1 MVAGHPRGS
10 GAAPIERVEVSAY
23 QIPTDAPE
31 ADGTFAWDSTTLVVV
46 ELTAGGQRGLGYTY
60 TDAVAAALISRVFGQ
75 ELRSQDAMDIPA
87 RMTAL
92 LRRVRN
98 LGRPGLV
105 SMALSA
111 VDAALWDVKA
121 RLLGLPLARL
131 LGAVRERV
139 PLYGSG
145 GFTSYSVERLQ
156 QQLAGWTEQGIPRV
170 KMKVGTHP
178 EDDPARVRAAR
189 TAIGDRVELFVDA
202 NGAYTVT
209 QALALADRFAEC
221 GVSWFEEPVSSD
233 DLEGLHRV
241 RSRAPAGMAVA
252 AGEYGD
258 GGIYFQRMLA
268 AGAVDVLQA
277 DVTRC
282 LGITGFLQ
290 ADALCDVYQVPLS
303 GHCAP
308 ALHAHVA
315 CAARR
320 LVHLEYFHDHARL
333 ERMLFDGVP
342 EVRGGA
348 LVPDFSRPGLGL
360 ELKRTDAARYAMGAN
375 T

>member
-1 MVAGHPRGS
+1 MQAERRRGD
-10 GAAPIERVEVSAY
+10 AVPISEVHASAY
-23 QIPTDAPE
+23 EVPTDAPE
-31 ADGTFAWDSTTLVVV
+31 ADGTFAWKSTTLVVV

-60 TDAVAAALISRVFGQ
+60 TDACAADLVRRVLAE
-75 ELRSQDAMDIPA
+75 ELRGRDAMDVPG
-87 RMTAL
+87 RMDAL

-98 LGRPGLV
+98 LGRAGLV
-105 SMALSA
+105 AMALSA

-121 RLLGLPLARL
+121 RVLGLPLARL

-139 PLYGSG
+139 PVYGSG

-156 QQLAGWTEQGIPRV
+156 AQLSGWVEQGIPRV
-170 KMKVGTHP
+170 KMKVGSHP
-178 EDDPARVRAAR
+178 EEDAARVEAAR
-189 TAIGDRVELFVDA
+189 RAIGPKAALFVDG

-209 QALALADRFAEC
+209 QALALAERFAEQ

-233 DLEGLHRV
+233 DLEGLHRL
-241 RSRAPAGMAVA
+241 RARVPAGMAVA

-258 GGIYFQRMLA
+258 GGLYFRRMLE

-282 LGITGFLQ
+282 LGISGFLQ
-290 ADALCDVYQVPLS
+290 ADALCDVRGVPLS

-308 ALHAHVA
+308 ALHVHAA

-320 LVHLEYFHDHARL
+320 LVHLEYFHDHSRL
-333 ERMLFDGVP
+333 EGMLFDGVP
-342 EVRGGA
+342 RVEHGT
-348 LVPDFSRPGLGL
+348 LVPDLSRPGLGL
-360 ELKRTDAARYAMGAN
+360 ELKRADAGRYAVGPGA
-375 T
+375 